1 MDNKKLRILNLYC
14 GLGGNRK
21 LWKGDFEIT
30 AIEYKQEI
38 ADIYKDFFP
47 KDKVIVADAH
57 QYLLDHYKEYDF
69 IWSSPP
75 CPTHSDIRRCGVHA
89 GQYEALYPD
98 MALYQEIILL
108 THFNKCNWVVENV
121 KPYYK
126 PLIEGKL
133 LQRHLFW
140 SNFLINDFDKKDT
153 KIHPISG
160 KDGINGN
167 SIIYDF
173 NLNKYKAKD
182 KRKLL
187 RNLVNPEL
195 GLHILECALG
205 LNKQKTLG
213 I

>member
-30 AIEYKQEI
+30 AVEYKQEI

-121 KPYYK
+121 RPYYK